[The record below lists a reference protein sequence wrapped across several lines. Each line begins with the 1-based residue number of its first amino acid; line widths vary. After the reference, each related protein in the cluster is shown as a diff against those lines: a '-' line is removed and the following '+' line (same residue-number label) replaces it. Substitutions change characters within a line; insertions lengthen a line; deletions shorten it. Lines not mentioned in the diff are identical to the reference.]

1 MLPLRRDGTVIG
13 YLYVV
18 NFDVTK
24 TVEIK
29 ESLELISFFLGSE
42 ISNHL
47 LLRRLEEIS
56 QIDVLTGI
64 NNRRAMIQRVHRMN
78 SESCKSPYGVVNID
92 LNGLKVVNDQEG
104 HEAGDR
110 LLVQASEILKKVYY
124 QDDLYRTGGDEFIVI
139 TENINQETFERKL
152 ERLRSDAEKNSK
164 VSFAIGEFWS
174 DGSDD
179 LTAAFRCADER
190 MYADKNAYYDR
201 HSELRRR

>member
-1 MLPLRRDGTVIG
+1 
-13 YLYVV
+13 
-18 NFDVTK
+18 
-24 TVEIK
+24 
-29 ESLELISFFLGSE
+29 
-42 ISNHL
+42 
-47 LLRRLEEIS
+47 
-56 QIDVLTGI
+56 VL
-64 NNRRAMIQRVHRMN
+64 
-78 SESCKSPYGVVNID
+78 NID

-139 TENINQETFERKL
+139 MENINQDTFERKL
-152 ERLRSDAEKNSK
+152 EKLRSDAEKNSK